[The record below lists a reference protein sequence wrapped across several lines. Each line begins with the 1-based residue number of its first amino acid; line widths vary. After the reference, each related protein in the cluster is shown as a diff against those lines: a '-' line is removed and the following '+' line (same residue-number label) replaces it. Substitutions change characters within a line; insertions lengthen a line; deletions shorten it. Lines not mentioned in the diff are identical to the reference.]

1 MALQKRRRG
10 PARTAQQRSA
20 WSKKS
25 GENHILVQAC
35 PNCGAPKI
43 AHRVCMSCG
52 QYRGEIVIAKKAAT
66 TEPIHV
72 VIFNTRSR
80 RAMFSG

>member
-20 WSKKS
+20 WMKKS
-25 GENHILVQAC
+25 GENHMMVQAC
-35 PNCGAPKI
+35 LNCGAPRI

-52 QYRGEIVIAKKAAT
+52 QYKGEQILAVKSA
-66 TEPIHV
+66 EE
-72 VIFNTRSR
+72 
-80 RAMFSG
+80 

>member
-25 GENHILVQAC
+25 GENHMMVQAC
-35 PNCGAPKI
+35 PNPNCGAPRI
-43 AHRVCMSCG
+43 PHRVCMSCG
-52 QYRGEIVIAKKAAT
+52 QYRGETIIVKKAA
-66 TEPIHV
+66 E
-72 VIFNTRSR
+72 
-80 RAMFSG
+80 G

>member
-10 PARTAQQRSA
+10 PTRTRQQRSA

-25 GENHILVQAC
+25 GANHMMVQSC
-35 PNCGAPKI
+35 PNCSAPRI

-52 QYRGEIVIAKKAAT
+52 QYGGKT
-66 TEPIHV
+66 V
-72 VIFNTRSR
+72 VQTKT
-80 RAMFSG
+80 AEE